1 MDKILK
7 KHHVAHF
14 LIAYSMTLTLAL
26 VMPLFWA
33 FILPSG
39 FYSLREVYQFLT
51 KLIGRPS
58 WHQISRH
65 ILDAVA
71 GILGAGLAVVIIRGV
86 EIFFK

>member
-7 KHHVAHF
+7 KYHGAHF
-14 LIAYSMTLTLAL
+14 LIAYSMSMTLAL
-26 VMPLFWA
+26 IMPLFWA
-33 FILPSG
+33 FLLPSG
-39 FYSLREVYQFLT
+39 FYSLREVYQFFT

-71 GILGAGLAVVIIRGV
+71 GILGAGAAVVLIRGV
-86 EIFFK
+86 GILFK